1 MRSHRPL
8 TGLTLGV
15 LICVGSAG
23 CAVNSSIA
31 LRGPGRRSDT
41 VAPQRLL
48 AIAKV
53 FEQQGHLDRAASMYE
68 RVLAHDPTSIQARNA
83 IANIESMNR
92 PRDFRGTQPA
102 ASEVRGETLLA
113 DSTDYSKQNIHV
125 VEDIPS
131 SPVPESPIVIQPEMP
146 IAVSGVLK
154 LPPVPPATSIEVAS
168 SVVGTAVETST
179 QAVTA
184 VGSVLDLTVPAN
196 RLVSLEEV
204 RNQTASAART
214 MAGLPDEAHSNMS
227 VLLRVLNESDDPERR
242 AVAAALLADSPANE
256 ARVDSALEQHCLND
270 TALVSSSACESLLAR
285 GLVSGQII
293 RTLLSLSEHPDA
305 GVRNQVCGSLR
316 RLADTPWEDDAVHA
330 SLIRLDD
337 TSPTVRGMAALT
349 LSEFPGRSELI
360 LKRLV
365 ERYDLETDESVR
377 GSLELAAE
385 RIASVGIDEGIPL
398 PFAE

>member
-23 CAVNSSIA
+23 CAVNNSIA

-83 IANIESMNR
+83 IADLESMNQ

-113 DSTDYSKQNIHV
+113 DNTYHGKQNVQLI
-125 VEDIPS
+125 EGTPL
-131 SPVPESPIVIQPEMP
+131 SPVPEPPIAIQPEMP
-146 IAVSGVLK
+146 IAVPGVLK
-154 LPPVPPATSIEVAS
+154 LPPVPPEANLEVAS

-184 VGSVLDLTVPAN
+184 VGSALDQSVPAN

-204 RNQTASAART
+204 RQQTASAARN
-214 MAGLPDEAHSNMS
+214 MAGLPDAAHSNVN
-227 VLLRVLNESDDPERR
+227 VLLRVLKESEDPERR
-242 AVAAALLADSPANE
+242 AVAAALLADSPTNE

-270 TALVSSSACESLLAR
+270 TALVASAACESLLAR
-285 GLVSGQII
+285 GLVSDQMIH
-293 RTLLSLSEHPDA
+293 TLLGLSEHPDA

-316 RLADTPWEDDAVHA
+316 RLAETPWEDDAVQA
-330 SLIRLDD
+330 SLMRLDD

-360 LKRLV
+360 LERLV
-365 ERYDLETDESVR
+365 ERYDLEMDEGVR

-385 RIASVGIDEGIPL
+385 RIASGGIDEGIPL